1 MVSMSDPLLG
11 LDGVRE
17 VVSSYFHMAPIVAEA
32 TVFGQRPNRPRCS
45 CFLPE
50 ETPSRSVPS
59 PKEYTSVPPRPTAKQ
74 KCPERKMGAPE
85 DSPSNICVT
94 IPEYGTALTLNQ
106 LAMTATDRQE
116 AKTMLNFV
124 GSTLVLA
131 QAWVGRNLCTLSPSR
146 ALARRKCRR
155 SVSFRVDML
164 PHVHVKDFAAGEIS
178 NLLAFE
184 IGRSTSSAVSLLVK
198 GLIDRVDQS
207 AEGDADEEACAVS

>member
-1 MVSMSDPLLG
+1 MIMLTW
-11 LDGVRE
+11 
-17 VVSSYFHMAPIVAEA
+17 SS
-32 TVFGQRPNRPRCS
+32 
-45 CFLPE
+45 
-50 ETPSRSVPS
+50 
-59 PKEYTSVPPRPTAKQ
+59 PTAKQ

-164 PHVHVKDFAAGEIS
+164 PHVHVNCCFFCCFVAAGQ
-178 NLLAFE
+178 
-184 IGRSTSSAVSLLVK
+184 
-198 GLIDRVDQS
+198 D
-207 AEGDADEEACAVS
+207 DADH